1 MFALRNLAAAF
12 GCPERID
19 DVLGVVDNGL
29 GICASGPHQF
39 DRVVRV
45 PDGPGLLRRNDLRKN
60 FPALVDLVLQIDDS
74 GEIGV
79 QKSWSDFIE
88 RRFGRIEIFV
98 KLFHIIVDGQMLTNL
113 YRRRLLAVQV
123 KT

>member
-1 MFALRNLAAAF
+1 M
-12 GCPERID
+12 
-19 DVLGVVDNGL
+19 
-29 GICASGPHQF
+29 
-39 DRVVRV
+39 